1 MPQSL
6 ISHALPT
13 ERLGMSDE
21 DTEAEKPQQAATDI
35 SAAEEMATERP
46 SAKRL
51 KKLEES
57 LVGLTAEKEAAE
69 VRAEE
74 CFDKLRRLQAD
85 FENYQKMTKREL
97 ETITQ
102 LANEK
107 LMVRLL
113 TVLDAL
119 ENAVQI
125 KRINDPKAAEAL
137 HEGLKMVLREMKDAL
152 EAEGLAEIG
161 TEGAPL
167 DPRKH
172 EVVTFV
178 ETTKRP
184 ENTVLRELRRGYTLK
199 GTVIRPSLVEVAK
212 QPKAKEESSGEQ
224 SQ

>member
-1 MPQSL
+1 
-6 ISHALPT
+6 
-13 ERLGMSDE
+13 MSDE
-21 DTEAEKPQQAATDI
+21 DTEPEKPQQGATDTN
-35 SAAEEMATERP
+35 ANGETATERS
-46 SAKRL
+46 SAKQL
-51 KKLEES
+51 KKLKES
-57 LVGLTAEKEAAE
+57 FPALTTERDASAR
-69 VRAEE
+69 RAEE
-74 CFDKLRRLQAD
+74 CYDKLRRLQAD

-125 KRINDPKAAEAL
+125 ERTNDPKAAEAL
-137 HEGLKMVLREMKDAL
+137 HEGLKMVLREMKDVL

-178 ETTKRP
+178 ETTERP
-184 ENTVLRELRRGYTLK
+184 ENTILRELRRGYTLK

-212 QPKAKEESSGEQ
+212 QPKAKEESSAEQ